1 MAVYLTVY
9 FFASLDIP
17 SPPPL
22 EPINTVL
29 KSIQVKQA
37 TPKKAAYKLA
47 DGKGLYLHVTTK
59 GQKYWRYDYRFAG
72 KRKTLALGVF
82 PETSLAEA
90 RTKHA
95 EARKQ
100 IQQDVDPSDVR
111 RAAKLSRS
119 LSHENSFK
127 AVSLEWF
134 EQQQSKWSKGH
145 IARTERL
152 LNKHLN
158 PHIGHRIIGEI
169 TAPDLLACLRKVEAR
184 GTISTAHRVK
194 QTAGQVMRYAVATGR
209 SERDPSA
216 DLKGALATHTTN
228 HLAAITDPREAG
240 LLLVTLNDYQGTP
253 EVATALKLAPLL
265 FCRTGELRHM
275 EWEEIRFDKQ
285 EWHIPG
291 HKMKTK
297 QDHIVPLS
305 KQAIEA
311 LESLLQL
318 TGHRQ
323 YVFPSARSPRR
334 PMSDNAILSALRRLG
349 IPKEKMSGHG
359 FRAMA
364 RTLLDEELGYRI
376 EWIECQLA
384 HAVKDAN
391 GRAYNRTTYLKQR
404 KEMMQ
409 HWADYLDSLKA
420 EALKG
425 NVITGA
431 FGTNE

>member
-1 MAVYLTVY
+1 MTVL
-9 FFASLDIP
+9 FFTLNEIP

-37 TPKKAAYKLA
+37 KSNETAYKLA
-47 DGKGLYLHVTTK
+47 DEKGLYLYVKPK
-59 GQKYWRYDYRFAG
+59 GQKYWRFDYRFAG
-72 KRKTLALGVF
+72 KRKTLAMGVY
-82 PETSLAEA
+82 PETTLAEA
-90 RTKHA
+90 RTKHR

-100 IQQDVDPSDVR
+100 LENEVDPADVR
-111 RAAKLSRS
+111 RAAKLARS

-127 AVSLEWF
+127 AVGLEWF
-134 EQQQSKWSKGH
+134 EKRKAEWSKGH

-209 SERDPSA
+209 AERDPSA

-240 LLLVTLNDYQGTP
+240 LLLVMLDGYQGTP
-253 EVATALKLAPLL
+253 EVTTALKLAPLL

-275 EWEEIRFDKQ
+275 EWEEVKFDKQ

-291 HKMKTK
+291 RKMKTK
-297 QDHIVPLS
+297 LDHIVPLS
-305 KQAIEA
+305 KQAINA
-311 LESLLQL
+311 LEGLLQL

-323 YVFPSARSPRR
+323 YVFPSSRSPRR

-349 IPKEKMSGHG
+349 IPKDKMSGHG

-384 HAVKDAN
+384 HTVKDAN
-391 GRAYNRTTYLKQR
+391 GRAYNRTTYLRQR
-404 KEMMQ
+404 KDMMQ
-409 HWADYLDSLKA
+409 HWADYLDKLKT
-420 EALKG
+420 EALNS
-425 NVITGA
+425 NVVTGA
-431 FGTNE
+431 FGTSK